1 MVRFQHSW
9 HPGRLFAAVGLT
21 LALWLLAA
29 VLPHTAY
36 AGSCSWTGAVN
47 SDWNTAGNWGPG
59 CTGGI
64 PGSADTV
71 DIPAGLPNDPNIS
84 GSITVH
90 GLSVNGTLSLL
101 ADATLSTGG
110 DLIVNGTLG
119 GTSGSSSLYLYGSTV
134 TNNGTISIRNV
145 YFEELGGAKS
155 ILGTGV
161 WTGNGEFVTR
171 ADVTLAHDTAMAFSV
186 FLFNANLPTIFSF
199 NDHVLTLTSPTT
211 LLIYVW
217 GTVNFGNQPFTISA
231 PGGSSFSN
239 IGTVSGTGTVR
250 TQGTVSLFS
259 GNGLSLPLS
268 VLSGTTTA
276 YGPFSGAIT
285 VANGAILQ
293 VAASQALFAYGDLT
307 VNGIVSE
314 GDSFSTLEFRGNTLT
329 NNGTVSIANVYFSGG
344 SAQTI
349 TGTGAWTGNGLFE
362 TRADVTLA
370 NDIAMAFSS
379 FQFNSSFSTTFTFNN
394 HVLTLTSPTTLA
406 ITVYGTVNIGNQ
418 PFTISAPGGSSFA
431 NYGTLSGTG
440 VVQTQGMVSLYAA
453 TNNFSPPLEVLSG
466 TTTAR
471 GTFNGAITVANG
483 AILQVAASNSLYA
496 YGDLTV
502 NGTVSGGSFSSLEF
516 RGSTLTNNGNIT
528 TVANVYFASTSTLQ
542 GTGSFIGNTASI
554 LYGATVTL
562 GSDHQMS
569 KVVVGGGGTFNL
581 NGHTLGLST
590 AGTPLTNNGTFNA
603 TNSTVSYDG
612 TAAQTVATANV
623 DYTNLT
629 IDNPVGV
636 TLSSAESVP
645 GVLALKQ
652 GVFTN
657 GDNLTLGSGAT
668 IVRSGGS
675 LAATP
680 AFEASVNVQYAGHS
694 AITSGPELPAATS
707 VLANLTNNN
716 TATVNLNQD
725 QTVNGVFTLAAG
737 AFNVGAYTLT
747 LKGTVSASAGVLA
760 SATTGMVA
768 YAQSEAGQAVL
779 ATQYG
784 NLTFNASGKVLPSS
798 GVVRVAGVFTAPA
811 AAGHT
816 LTGSTVEFNG
826 ASAQLLPAGFPTY
839 NNLTLNN
846 AAGATGVAG
855 LSVNSLLRV
864 QAGTFT
870 TASDFNH
877 VQIDPGAT
885 LNAGGD
891 MTVSGD
897 WTNQGT
903 FTPNTR
909 TVTFDGG
916 GSQAIAGATTFYNL
930 TIANTAATPSDSTDV
945 DSDTALT
952 VQNALNVNDGQFQP
966 QTGSSFNP
974 VTIGVDGILKPD
986 SGGALTVNGDF
997 TNNGSFVR
1005 NAGMLTFAG
1014 TTSIAGSS
1022 ATTLHHAT
1030 ITGSLTAP
1038 AGILSMTGNFT
1049 NSGVFA
1055 HGNGTLR
1062 FISNALQNLTL
1073 NSPAAF
1079 FNLTVTNGTTLVETV
1094 AADNATVAGTLT
1106 NQGIIRKSR
1115 AVAGAGA
1122 VSFGL
1127 TGASANVTTAGSLS
1141 QVQVDRVDQNQPSS
1155 NTLTATG
1162 RYWTITPTGA
1172 GYTVDLTLLRPAVV
1186 TSNALACRNGVSE
1199 WNCTCSSATATTVT
1213 RNGVTQFSDWAVGMG
1228 ASVTSIQGVASRWG
1242 AATGNPNYDL
1252 LFDMDRNGVIDI
1264 RDVTLVASLWNAGC

>member
-21 LALWLLAA
+21 LALWLLAS
-29 VLPHTAY
+29 VSPHTAY
-36 AGSCSWTGAVN
+36 AGSCSWTGAVSSN
-47 SDWNTAGNWGPG
+47 WNTAGNWGPG
-59 CTGGI
+59 CTGAGGI

-71 DIPAGLPNDPNIS
+71 DIPSGPPNDPSIS
-84 GSITVH
+84 GSITLQ
-90 GLSVNGTLSLL
+90 GLTVYGTLSLS
-101 ADATLSTGG
+101 ANATLDTPLTNWGTVALGTRTLTFTGSSFANG
-110 DLIVNGTLG
+110 GTVNGTGELR
-119 GTSGSSSLYLYGSTV
+119 TS
-134 TNNGTISIRNV
+134 
-145 YFEELGGAKS
+145 
-155 ILGTGV
+155 
-161 WTGNGEFVTR
+161 
-171 ADVTLAHDTAMAFSV
+171 
-186 FLFNANLPTIFSF
+186 
-199 NDHVLTLTSPTT
+199 
-211 LLIYVW
+211 
-217 GTVNFGNQPFTISA
+217 
-231 PGGSSFSN
+231 
-239 IGTVSGTGTVR
+239 
-250 TQGTVSLFS
+250 GTVSLSFGPS
-259 GNGLSLPLS
+259 FNPPLR
-268 VLSGTTTA
+268 VLGGTTTA
-276 YGPFSGAIT
+276 YGTFNGTVTVNSGAT
-285 VANGAILQ
+285 LEVPAGTTLYAH
-293 VAASQALFAYGDLT
+293 GDLT
-307 VNGIVSE
+307 VNGTLSG
-314 GDSFSTLEFRGNTLT
+314 GDINSSLFFYATTLT
-329 NNGTVSIANVYFSGG
+329 NTGTVSLANVYFYGG
-344 SAQTI
+344 SAQSI
-349 TGTGAWTGNGLFE
+349 TGSGAWTGNGLFE
-362 TRADVTLA
+362 TQADVTLA
-370 NDIAMAFSS
+370 NDIAMAFST
-379 FQFNSSFSTTFTFNN
+379 FRFNYNFSAIFSFNN

-406 ITVYGTVNIGNQ
+406 ITVYGTLNIGNQ

-431 NYGTLSGTG
+431 NGGTINGTGELRTSGT
-440 VVQTQGMVSLYAA
+440 VSLA
-453 TNNFSPPLEVLSG
+453 TSAFNPPLRVLGG
-466 TTTAR
+466 TTTAY
-471 GTFNGAITVANG
+471 GTFNGTVTVNSG
-483 AILQVAASNSLYA
+483 ATLEVQAGSYLYA
-496 YGDLTV
+496 HGGLTV
-502 NGTVSGGSFSSLEF
+502 NGTLSGGDINSTLVFYA
-516 RGSTLTNNGNIT
+516 STLTNNGNTI
-528 TVANVYFASTSTLQ
+528 TVANVYFAGTSTLQ
-542 GTGSFIGNTASI
+542 GTGSFIGDTATIQSGAI
-554 LYGATVTL
+554 LTL

-569 KVVVGGGGTFNL
+569 NVVVDFSGAFNL
-581 NGHTLGLST
+581 NGHTLGL
-590 AGTPLTNNGTFNA
+590 AAPGTPLTNNGAFNA

-612 TAAQTVATANV
+612 AAAQTVATANV

-629 IDNPVGV
+629 IDNPAGV

-657 GDNLTLGSGAT
+657 GGNLTLGNGAT

-675 LAATP
+675 LATAPT
-680 AFEASVNVQYAGHS
+680 FGASVNVQYAGF
-694 AITSGPELPAATS
+694 ATITTGPELPAATS

-716 TATVNLNQD
+716 TATVNLNQNE
-725 QTVNGVFTLAAG
+725 TVNGAFTLAAG
-737 AFNVGAYTLT
+737 TFNVGTRTLT
-747 LKGTVSASAGVLA
+747 LKGAVSAPAGVLA
-760 SATTGMVA
+760 SATTGTVA
-768 YAQSEAGQAVL
+768 YTQSATGQAVL

-784 NLTFNASGKVLPSS
+784 NLTFNASGKVLPAS
-798 GVVRVAGVFTAPA
+798 GVVRIAGVFTAPA

-846 AAGATGVAG
+846 SAGATGVAG
-855 LSVNSLLRV
+855 LTVNSLLRV

-870 TASDFNH
+870 TASDFNS

-903 FTPNTR
+903 FTPNIR
-909 TVTFDGG
+909 TVTFDGS

-966 QTGSSFNP
+966 QTGSSFNT

-986 SGGALTVNGDF
+986 SSGALTVNGNF

-1005 NAGMLTFAG
+1005 NAGTLTFAG
-1014 TTSIAGSS
+1014 ATTISGSS
-1022 ATTLHHAT
+1022 ATTLHHVT

-1062 FISNALQNLTL
+1062 FMSNALQNLTL
-1073 NSPAAF
+1073 NSPTAF
-1079 FNLTVTNGTTLVETV
+1079 FNLTVTSGTTLVETV

-1106 NQGIIRKSR
+1106 NQGVIRKSR

-1141 QVQVDRVDQNQPSS
+1141 QVQVDRVDQNHPSA

-1186 TSNALACRNGVSE
+1186 TSNALACRNGASE

-1213 RNGVTQFSDWAVGMG
+1213 RNSVTQFSDWAVGMG

-1264 RDVTLVASLWNAGC
+1264 RDVMLVASLWSVGC

>member
-21 LALWLLAA
+21 LALWLLAS
-29 VLPHTAY
+29 VSPHTAY
-36 AGSCSWTGAVN
+36 AGSCSWTGAVSSN
-47 SDWNTAGNWGPG
+47 WNTAGNWGPG
-59 CTGGI
+59 CTGAGGI

-71 DIPAGLPNDPNIS
+71 DIPSGPPNDPSIS
-84 GSITVH
+84 SSITLQ
-90 GLSVNGTLSLL
+90 GLTVYGTLSLS
-101 ADATLSTGG
+101 ANATLDTPLTNWGTVALGTRTLTFTGSSFANAG
-110 DLIVNGTLG
+110 TVNGT
-119 GTSGSSSLYLYGSTV
+119 
-134 TNNGTISIRNV
+134 
-145 YFEELGGAKS
+145 
-155 ILGTGV
+155 
-161 WTGNGEFVTR
+161 GEFR
-171 ADVTLAHDTAMAFSV
+171 
-186 FLFNANLPTIFSF
+186 
-199 NDHVLTLTSPTT
+199 TS
-211 LLIYVW
+211 
-217 GTVNFGNQPFTISA
+217 
-231 PGGSSFSN
+231 
-239 IGTVSGTGTVR
+239 GTVSMSTGA
-250 TQGTVSLFS
+250 F
-259 GNGLSLPLS
+259 NPPLR

-276 YGPFSGAIT
+276 YGTFNGAVTVNSGAT
-285 VANGAILQ
+285 LEV
-293 VAASQALFAYGDLT
+293 QAGVNLYVYGDLT
-307 VNGIVSE
+307 VNGTLSG
-314 GDSFSTLEFRGNTLT
+314 GDSSSGLIFYGSTLT
-329 NNGTVSIANVYFSGG
+329 NNGNTITVANVYFRGS
-344 SAQTI
+344 SAQSI
-349 TGTGAWTGNGLFE
+349 TGAGAWTGNGLFE
-362 TRADVTLA
+362 TQADVTLA

-379 FQFNSSFSTTFTFNN
+379 FHFNDYSSTIFSFDN
-394 HVLTLTSPTTLA
+394 HLLTLTSPTMLT
-406 ITVYGTVNIGNQ
+406 ITVQGTLNIGSQ
-418 PFTISAPGGSSFA
+418 PFTISAPGGSSFTGSGVV
-431 NYGTLSGTG
+431 NGTGELRTSGT
-440 VVQTQGMVSLYAA
+440 VSLSSSAL
-453 TNNFSPPLEVLSG
+453 NPPLRVVGG
-466 TTTAR
+466 TTTAY
-471 GTFNGAITVANG
+471 GTLNGAVTVNSG
-483 AILQVAASNSLYA
+483 AALEVQAGVNLYV

-502 NGTVSGGSFSSLEF
+502 NGTLSGGNGSSGLIF
-516 RGSTLTNNGNIT
+516 YGSTLTNNGNTI
-528 TVANVYFASTSTLQ
+528 TVANVYFAGTSTLQ
-542 GTGSFIGNTASI
+542 GTGSFIGDTATIQSGAI
-554 LYGATVTL
+554 LTL

-569 KVVVGGGGTFNL
+569 NVVVDFGGTFNL
-581 NGHTLGLST
+581 NGHTLGLS
-590 AGTPLTNNGTFNA
+590 APGTPLTNNGAFNA

-629 IDNPVGV
+629 IDNPAGV

-657 GDNLTLGSGAT
+657 GGNLTLGNGAT

-675 LAATP
+675 LATAPT
-680 AFEASVNVQYAGHS
+680 FGASVNVQYAGN
-694 AITSGPELPAATS
+694 ATITTGPELPAATS

-716 TATVNLNQD
+716 TATVNLNQNE
-725 QTVNGVFTLAAG
+725 TVNGAFTLAAG
-737 AFNVGAYTLT
+737 TFNVGTRTLT
-747 LKGTVSASAGVLA
+747 LKGAVSAPAGVLA
-760 SATTGMVA
+760 SATTGTVA
-768 YAQSEAGQAVL
+768 YTQSATGQAVL

-784 NLTFNASGKVLPSS
+784 NLTFNASGKVLPAS
-798 GVVRVAGVFTAPA
+798 GVVRIAGVFTAPA

-846 AAGATGVAG
+846 SAGATGVAG
-855 LSVNSLLRV
+855 LTVNSLLRV

-870 TASDFNH
+870 TASDFNN

-903 FTPNTR
+903 FTPNIR
-909 TVTFDGG
+909 TVTFDGS

-966 QTGSSFNP
+966 QTGSSFNT

-986 SGGALTVNGDF
+986 SSGALTVNGNF

-1005 NAGMLTFAG
+1005 NAGTLTFAG
-1014 TTSIAGSS
+1014 ATTISGSS

-1062 FISNALQNLTL
+1062 FMSNALQNLTL
-1073 NSPAAF
+1073 NSPTAF
-1079 FNLTVTNGTTLVETV
+1079 FNLTVTSGTTLVETV

-1106 NQGIIRKSR
+1106 NQGVIRKSR

-1141 QVQVDRVDQNQPSS
+1141 QVQVDRVDQNHPSA

-1186 TSNALACRNGVSE
+1186 TSNALACRNGASE

-1213 RNGVTQFSDWAVGMG
+1213 RNSVTQFSDWAVGMG

-1264 RDVTLVASLWNAGC
+1264 RDVMLVASLWSVGC